1 MPHDYDNSDAR
12 PLTILNAPR
21 MPGSTLLLALTGWM
35 DGGEVST
42 GTVKRLMDGR
52 DLTAVARVKPGG
64 FYIDNLP
71 GSMEVA
77 ELFRP
82 AVHYEGGLVTSFELP
97 RNEFYAD
104 PKGNIAF
111 FIGKEPNIDWVGFAD
126 CIFDV
131 VKRLGVSRII
141 FMGSFGGTVPH
152 TREPRLFGS
161 VSERRLLPLLKEHGL
176 RPSDYQGPASFASYL
191 LWRSHRESVE
201 MLSIAAEIPGYL
213 EGQNPLSIEAV
224 TRRLSRILGVPVDL
238 AKLREAST
246 DWEMRVTQ
254 EVEKNDELAQ
264 TVRKLEDEY
273 DNELI
278 AQGND

>member
-1 MPHDYDNSDAR
+1 MAHEDS
-12 PLTILNAPR
+12 LTILNAPS
-21 MPGSTLLLALTGWM
+21 MPGATLLLALTGWM

-52 DLTAVARVKPGG
+52 DLTAIGRIKSGG
-64 FYIDNLP
+64 FYIDNFP
-71 GSMEVA
+71 GPMEVA
-77 ELFRP
+77 ELLRP
-82 AVHYEGGLVTSFELP
+82 SVHYEGGLVTSFELP
-97 RNEFYAD
+97 RNDFYAD
-104 PKGNIAF
+104 PKANLAF
-111 FIGKEPNIDWVGFAD
+111 FIGKEPNIDWPGFAD

-141 FMGSFGGTVPH
+141 FMGSFGGSVPH

-161 VSERRLLPLLKEHGL
+161 VSERRLLPLLKQHGL
-176 RPSDYQGPASFASYL
+176 RPSDYKGPASFASYL

-224 TRRLSRILGVPVDL
+224 TRRLGRMMALKVDL

-254 EVEKNDELAQ
+254 EVEKNDKLAES
-264 TVRKLEDEY
+264 VRKLEEEY

-278 AQGND
+278 EQAES